1 MQQDKTLRTNLT
13 GAPSVR
19 ILDLTR
25 VDEVPVE
32 LSRSAA
38 FSLPNKEGRWKGQE
52 VEGAAAASSLPPNA
66 RASMEATLVY
76 GGGSSSDF
84 NQSAEPQERE
94 AEDGVWARGR
104 AEARF
109 VRTLSSREF
118 SSICFAFTAHVMF
131 RLLPQTPPAGSE
143 TIMRARTRKS
153 WRQLQVGLAVVV
165 ALATKMIVTDL

>member
-25 VDEVPVE
+25 VDEVPAE

-38 FSLPNKEGRWKGQE
+38 FPLPNKEGRWKGQE
-52 VEGAAAASSLPPNA
+52 VEGAAAASSPPPNA

-76 GGGSSSDF
+76 GGGSSSVL

-109 VRTLSSREF
+109 VRRLSSREF
-118 SSICFAFTAHVMF
+118 SCICLTLTAHVMF

-153 WRQLQVGLAVVV
+153 WRQLQVAVVV
-165 ALATKMIVTDL
+165 ALATKMIVTHL